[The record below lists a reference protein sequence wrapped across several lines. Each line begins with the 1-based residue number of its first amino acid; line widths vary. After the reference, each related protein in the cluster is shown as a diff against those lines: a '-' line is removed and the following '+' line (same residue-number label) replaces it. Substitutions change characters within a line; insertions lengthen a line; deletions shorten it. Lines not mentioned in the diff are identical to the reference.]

1 MEHSAWRMEMMTAK
15 ISEIFLSYQGEGPFA
30 GSRQLFIRFYG
41 CNRSCV
47 FCDTVLESYKSF
59 TQNGLMGK
67 ILSFEDNYNELVLTG
82 GEPLLFADFLQ
93 SFLEL
98 FRTCGRRP
106 VYLETNGTLP
116 EELRK
121 VIDYVDIIAMDFK
134 LPSSTGD
141 EGDIWKT
148 HEEFAKEAVRK
159 ELIVKAVITD
169 KTTIDD
175 VKHMAHVVGRLRRE
189 PEVVLQPVTPVNEMA
204 KKPDGEMLVFFKKYL
219 EKNIKKEVL
228 VLGQLHKCLGIS

>member
-1 MEHSAWRMEMMTAK
+1 MEMMTAK
-15 ISEIFLSYQGEGPFA
+15 ISEIFLSYQGEGPLA
-30 GSRQLFIRFYG
+30 GSRQLFVRFYG

-47 FCDTVLESYKSF
+47 FCDTVPERYRSF
-59 TQNGLMGK
+59 TRNGLMEK
-67 ILSFEDNYNELVLTG
+67 ILGFEDNYNELVLTG

-93 SFLEL
+93 AFLKL
-98 FRTCGRRP
+98 FRTVRKKP

-121 VIDYVDIIAMDFK
+121 VIDHVDIIAMDFK

-141 EGDIWKT
+141 EDDPWWI
-148 HEEFAKEAVRK
+148 HEEFAKEAVQK
-159 ELIVKAVITD
+159 KLIVKAVITD

-175 VKHMAHVVGRLRRE
+175 VKQMTHIIVGLRGE

-204 KKPDGEMLVFFKKYL
+204 KEPDGEMLVFFKKHL
-219 EKNIKKEVL
+219 EKSTNKEVL
-228 VLGQLHKCLGIS
+228 LLGQLHKRLGIR